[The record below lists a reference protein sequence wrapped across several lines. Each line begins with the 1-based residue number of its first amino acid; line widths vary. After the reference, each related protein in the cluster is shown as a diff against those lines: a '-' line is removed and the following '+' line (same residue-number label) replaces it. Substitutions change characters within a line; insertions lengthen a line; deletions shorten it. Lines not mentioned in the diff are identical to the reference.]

1 MLLLLLIRL
10 VLLLLLLPEC
20 CLQRLRPPPLGGQSL
35 LQVPLAVLHSEE
47 QALGMAELALC
58 VEKKHSKEVEWTLC
72 INMVN
77 REGKKV

>member
-10 VLLLLLLPEC
+10 VLLLLLPEC
-20 CLQRLRPPPLGGQSL
+20 GLQRLRPPPLGGQSL

-47 QALGMAELALC
+47 QALGMAQLALC
-58 VEKKHSKEVEWTLC
+58 VERKHSKEIEWTLC

-77 REGKKV
+77 REGEKV